1 MKGGEMMK
9 TLRIAV
15 LAIAAVG
22 LVLSFAFAADV
33 ARGKAMF
40 SDPKLGTTG
49 KSCSDCHKDGKGLE
63 GAADKKEFFK
73 DKKKM
78 TFEEAVNFCV
88 VNGIK
93 GKELKGD
100 DLADMVAYMKTFKAT
115 PEDKPKKKKV
125 EGC

>member
-1 MKGGEMMK
+1 MKA
-9 TLRIAV
+9 LRIAV
-15 LAIAAVG
+15 LAAVVLG
-22 LVLSFAFAADV
+22 LLFSFAFAAD
-33 ARGKAMF
+33 APKGDAAKGKAMF
-40 SDPKLGTTG
+40 SDPKLGTSG
-49 KSCSDCHKDGKGLE
+49 KSCNDCHKDGKGLE

-78 TFEEAVNFCV
+78 TFEQAVNFCV

-100 DLADMVAYMKTFKAT
+100 DLANMVAHMKTFKAAA
-115 PEDKPKKKKV
+115 PADKPKKKKV

>member
-1 MKGGEMMK
+1 MKA
-9 TLRIAV
+9 LRIAV
-15 LAIAAVG
+15 IIVVAIVF
-22 LVLSFAFAADV
+22 VFSVAFAADV
-33 ARGKAMF
+33 AKGKAHF

-49 KSCSDCHKDGKGLE
+49 KSCNDCHKDGKGLE
-63 GAADKKEFFK
+63 GIADKKEFFK

-78 TFEEAVNFCV
+78 TLEAAINFCV

-100 DLADMVAYMKTFKAT
+100 DLANMAAYMKTFKAA
-115 PEDKPKKKKV
+115 DKPKKKKI